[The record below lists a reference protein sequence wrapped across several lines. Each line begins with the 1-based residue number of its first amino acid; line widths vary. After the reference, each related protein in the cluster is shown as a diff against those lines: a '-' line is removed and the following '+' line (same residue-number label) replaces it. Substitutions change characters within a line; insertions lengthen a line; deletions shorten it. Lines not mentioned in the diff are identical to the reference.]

1 MKLKKTA
8 KLDKFS
14 LSPRPPRR
22 STVRKPSLVFF
33 AHSHDPQ
40 LSNAASYAK
49 IGPRE
54 VLALV
59 DIGTPIIEK
68 LLVFHTLRSILRL
81 YNWGAYV
88 DKCEY
93 FPLPDLCI

>member
-14 LSPRPPRR
+14 LSPRPHRR
-22 STVRKPSLVFF
+22 STARKPSLVFF

-49 IGPRE
+49 IGQRE

-59 DIGTPIIEK
+59 DIGTPIIQAENRTQRMK
-68 LLVFHTLRSILRL
+68 NRQFLD
-81 YNWGAYV
+81 N
-88 DKCEY
+88 
-93 FPLPDLCI
+93 